1 MSEHDALD
9 DLLRHAEPRPVPAP
23 DGLAAAK
30 AAVREDWLDATQR
43 RSFRRR
49 ALGFAIAAT
58 VVLAAFVAVNVVQN
72 PVAPPMRVATI
83 EKSFGSV
90 YLLGEQAELSP
101 TGDLSRIVS
110 GQTIVTGN
118 EAGLALAWANGGSVR
133 IDQGTRVRFEND
145 RSVYIEEGRVYFD
158 SQRSLVAGIDG
169 GDVPVFAM
177 HTEHGTV
184 QHDGTQYM
192 AQVKPASLVVSVR
205 EGSVT
210 IDGRF
215 YEQALE
221 AGQQATV
228 SGPQRPAVLS
238 IRRSGPAW
246 DWVSRTTPPANI
258 DGRTLHEFL
267 TWVSR
272 EMGLE
277 LRFVGRAEAVAHDAV
292 LKGTVDTGPAD
303 ALRLRVATAALT
315 WRIEGDVIYISDD

>member
-1 MSEHDALD
+1 MSDHDALD

-30 AAVREDWLDATQR
+30 AAVRQDWLDVTQR
-43 RSFRRR
+43 RSVRRR
-49 ALGFAIAAT
+49 MLGIAIAAT
-58 VVLAAFVAVNVVQN
+58 VVLAAFVAVKTGPG
-72 PVAPPMRVATI
+72 PVAPPIRVATI
-83 EKSFGSV
+83 EKSFGPV

-110 GQTIVTGN
+110 GQTIVTGH

-133 IDQGTRVRFEND
+133 IDQGTRVRFVDD
-145 RSVYIEEGRVYFD
+145 RSVYVEEGRVYFD
-158 SQRSLVAGIDG
+158 SRQTLVAGING
-169 GDVPVFAM
+169 GDVPVFVM
-177 HTEHGTV
+177 HTDHGAL

-192 AQVKPASLVVSVR
+192 AQVDPTSLVVSVR

-210 IDGRF
+210 IDSRF
-215 YEQALE
+215 FEQSVA

-246 DWVSRTTPPANI
+246 DWVSRTTPPADI
-258 DGRTLHEFL
+258 DGKTLYEFL
-267 TWVSR
+267 MWVSR

-277 LRFVGRAEAVAHDAV
+277 LQFEGQAEAVAHEAV
-292 LKGTVDTGPAD
+292 LRGTVDTEPAD
-303 ALRLRVATAALT
+303 ALRLRVATAALS
-315 WRIEGDVIYISDD
+315 WRIEGDSIYISDD